1 MGSSLIM
8 EYYGYIKP
16 NGTPPEINFWNSN
29 NTITLSDDSVII
41 GYEGPQSKSDE
52 NVEIIGDAKA
62 FIEWM
67 KLNTPQNE
75 EI

>member
-1 MGSSLIM
+1 MK
-8 EYYGYIKP
+8 YGFVYKIED
-16 NGTPPEINFWNSN
+16 TPLDNFWTQGREIELNDNS
-29 NTITLSDDSVII
+29 IVY
-41 GYEGPQSKSDE
+41 GYEGPQSQSDE

-62 FIEWM
+62 FGEWL